1 MHKLKDVPLSLSE
14 DDVTRTDGLQGRL
27 VPEAGG
33 EAGGGDIEQ
42 GRDQR
47 PEAVLRAGGH
57 NMEEDGEQ
65 EES

>member
-1 MHKLKDVPLSLSE
+1 MPLSLGE
-14 DDVTRTDGLQGRL
+14 DDVTRTDGLQGLL
-27 VPEAGG
+27 VLETGG

-47 PEAVLRAGGH
+47 PEAVFRAGGH
-57 NMEEDGEQ
+57 NMEEGEY